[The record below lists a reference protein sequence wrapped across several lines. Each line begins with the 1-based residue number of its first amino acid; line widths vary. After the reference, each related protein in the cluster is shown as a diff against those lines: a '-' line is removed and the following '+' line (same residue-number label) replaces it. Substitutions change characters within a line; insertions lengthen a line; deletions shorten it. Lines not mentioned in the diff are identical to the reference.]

1 MGIYRRPD
9 SPTYWM
15 SLQIQGRRVRLNTG
29 VSDRRLAEELF
40 AAWKAEVARRQWLG
54 KPPGDTQRTVSEL
67 VHEYRLKVT
76 PQKTPESR
84 CRDQIILDRL
94 EKQWGSLLT
103 GELTAKMIEDY
114 LAERRKTVC
123 FATASKELG
132 VLKSAYRHAIR
143 WGWARTNPFD
153 GIPLNQEGAE
163 RLRWLTHEEE
173 GRLLKA
179 CPAWLRE
186 MVIVGLDT
194 GLRRANLVGLQRQ
207 WVHQDGTVL
216 VIPKQ
221 YVKAKKSVVII
232 PLTARAAKSSG
243 PNSPSPLTRLSSRD
257 QMAHGIPSPP
267 SAQPSRVLPEPQ
279 DYFTYR
285 CIPYGT
291 HLSVDWSKRVAP

>member
-103 GELTAKMIEDY
+103 G
-114 LAERRKTVC
+114 
-123 FATASKELG
+123 
-132 VLKSAYRHAIR
+132 
-143 WGWARTNPFD
+143 
-153 GIPLNQEGAE
+153 
-163 RLRWLTHEEE
+163 
-173 GRLLKA
+173 
-179 CPAWLRE
+179 
-186 MVIVGLDT
+186 
-194 GLRRANLVGLQRQ
+194 
-207 WVHQDGTVL
+207 
-216 VIPKQ
+216 
-221 YVKAKKSVVII
+221 
-232 PLTARAAKSSG
+232 
-243 PNSPSPLTRLSSRD
+243 NSRPR
-257 QMAHGIPSPP
+257 
-267 SAQPSRVLPEPQ
+267 
-279 DYFTYR
+279 
-285 CIPYGT
+285 
-291 HLSVDWSKRVAP
+291 